1 MFDTDS
7 MICFLVFK
15 FGVFC
20 TVLMNFFFFFSFRRI
35 YKKLAAKILPAKD
48 RWLFHRL

>member
-7 MICFLVFK
+7 MICFFSIQVWGFLYSANE
-15 FGVFC
+15 
-20 TVLMNFFFFFSFRRI
+20 LFFFFSFRRI